1 MQTLDER
8 AVARKPRLPKT
19 IARLNGILDEAEKII
34 LELGLE
40 GFSIPILAARLNYTR
55 ASIYRFYPTPHAILN
70 ELSLRYFDES
80 AEKVAT
86 LAAEHMDL
94 PWRELVGKLVGFITD
109 YYNSKPITRILLL
122 GGAVTD
128 KTFRIQEITNQRLG
142 GALRLLLEARG
153 LSVPVEPDVAWL
165 AVDISDTIMRHSNYR
180 HGRITEAYRD
190 EVIRATLGYLE
201 TYIKD

>member
-1 MQTLDER
+1 MPTLDER

-19 IARLNGILDEAEKII
+19 IARLNGILDEAEKVI

-40 GFSIPILAARLNYTR
+40 GFSIPILAARLDYTR
-55 ASIYRFYPTPHAILN
+55 ASIYRFFPTPHAILN

-80 AEKVAT
+80 AERVAEV
-86 LAAEHMDL
+86 ASESVDL
-94 PWRELVGKLVGFITD
+94 PWRELVTKLVHFITD
-109 YYNSKPITRILLL
+109 YYNEKPIARILLL

-142 GALRLLLEARG
+142 QALRLLLEMRG
-153 LSVPVEPDVAWL
+153 LQAPTEPDVAWL
-165 AVDISDTIMRHSNYR
+165 AVDLSDAIMRHSNYR
-180 HGRITEAYRD
+180 YGRITEAYRD
-190 EVIRATLGYLE
+190 EVIRATVAYLE